1 VYETHFCVCKTD
13 ELDIPIRCTHM
24 RGVTHSS
31 STRARTSKCSTSEAL
46 YVSDSDREARR
57 QGGQNRFVD
66 GPDRRGARCCVTR
79 CRSLVAIRSIRTS
92 ATRDHKSHGSLTEM
106 RATGN
111 KSRVRQTQA
120 HAHAWPTHTGACQ
133 RCVSMCNA
141 VHTCLHRRGTDTH
154 LSNSAFFKSAPS
166 QVVRAGGAGFG
177 VVVVDLRW

>member
-1 VYETHFCVCKTD
+1 MSSASKVVCHALVAAAVSPRPCELFKSRRYLKRHVSVETHFCVCKTD

-31 STRARTSKCSTSEAL
+31 STRAQTPKCSTSEAL

-79 CRSLVAIRSIRTS
+79 CRSLAAIRSIRTS

-111 KSRVRQTQA
+111 KIRVRQTQA
-120 HAHAWPTHTGACQ
+120 HAHA
-133 RCVSMCNA
+133 
-141 VHTCLHRRGTDTH
+141 
-154 LSNSAFFKSAPS
+154 
-166 QVVRAGGAGFG
+166 
-177 VVVVDLRW
+177 